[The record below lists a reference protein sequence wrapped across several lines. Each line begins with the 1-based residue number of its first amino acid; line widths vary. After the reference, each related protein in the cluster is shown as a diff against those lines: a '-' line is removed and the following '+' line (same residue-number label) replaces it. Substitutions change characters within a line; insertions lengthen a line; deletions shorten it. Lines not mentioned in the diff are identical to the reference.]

1 MRRLR
6 DDSWVRCND
15 CGHKLMKVIDT
26 GQTVIEIKCHSCKA
40 INKINLHDKEE

>member
-1 MRRLR
+1 MEKLHN
-6 DDSWVRCND
+6 DKWIRCKE

-40 INKINLHDKEE
+40 INKINLNEQEE